1 MKTMPDWLSR
11 AAALPA
17 RLHSTRWQ
25 SDNQCARD
33 RRPFRSRVTPVFTRH
48 DFVTTSVAPQS
59 ALLCANAGPQAID
72 SVTRVSSRV
81 EFIEVEF
88 NGTGVRSPYMKY
100 QGIRIGCC
108 KQIARSLDSTLAS
121 RSVITSSRPTR
132 VYNRSIQEKRK

>member
-1 MKTMPDWLSR
+1 MPP
-11 AAALPA
+11 ALW
-17 RLHSTRWQ
+17 RRHLLELRG
-25 SDNQCARD
+25 ARD
-33 RRPFRSRVTPVFTRH
+33 DRSC
-48 DFVTTSVAPQS
+48 SASMSAPHS
-59 ALLCANAGPQAID
+59 IE

-88 NGTGVRSPYMKY
+88 NGTRVRSPYIEH

-121 RSVITSSRPTR
+121 RSVINSSRPTR

>member
-1 MKTMPDWLSR
+1 MKTMSDWLSR

-17 RLHSTRWQ
+17 RLHSNRRQ

-48 DFVTTSVAPQS
+48 DSSRRPVAPQS

-81 EFIEVEF
+81 EFIEAEF
-88 NGTGVRSPYMKY
+88 NGTGGGSPY
-100 QGIRIGCC
+100 I
-108 KQIARSLDSTLAS
+108 
-121 RSVITSSRPTR
+121 
-132 VYNRSIQEKRK
+132 

>member
-25 SDNQCARD
+25 SHDQCRGID
-33 RRPFRSRVTPVFTRH
+33 DPSGVESPPCSRGMISSRRA
-48 DFVTTSVAPQS
+48 VAPQS